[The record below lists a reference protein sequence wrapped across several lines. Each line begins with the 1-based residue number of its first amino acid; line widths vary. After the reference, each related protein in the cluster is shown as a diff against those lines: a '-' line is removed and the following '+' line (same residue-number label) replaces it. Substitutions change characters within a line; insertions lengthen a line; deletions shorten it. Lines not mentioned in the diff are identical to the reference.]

1 MFSKDSILFQV
12 NIFSKVLGVIIFII
26 GLVLLHNPALL
37 VLLGIGLLILSSKYK
52 YLFRYSIF
60 MTLIVILSS
69 FYPHFLWISKILI
82 FINYVLLL
90 GKITYSKDLRYL
102 LEKTLYKFQNKK
114 ITYKVLYYIYIFK
127 YMKKNYK
134 LLNQLINEYGL
145 RKDFNLYKFLHE
157 QAFIKSK
164 NEMKETTTMVDLRFY
179 NYSNKRTYI
188 DKPTWERWDT
198 KYLLFYILVLI
209 FIIIYGR

>member
-1 MFSKDSILFQV
+1 MFSKDSILYQI
-12 NIFSKVLGVIIFII
+12 NIFSKVLGIIIFII
-26 GLVLLHNPALL
+26 SLVLLHNTALL

-69 FYPHFLWISKILI
+69 FYPQIMWISKILI
-82 FINYVLLL
+82 FINYIVVLS
-90 GKITYSKDLRYL
+90 KVTYSKDLRYL

-114 ITYKVLYYIYIFK
+114 ITYKVLYLIYILK

-134 LLNQLINEYGL
+134 ILNGLIDEYGL
-145 RKDFNLYKFLHE
+145 KKDFSMYKFLHE
-157 QAFIKSK
+157 QSYIKAK
-164 NEMKETTTMVDLRFY
+164 HEMEETTTMVDLRYY
-179 NYSNKRTYI
+179 NISKTRTYN

-198 KYLLFYILVLI
+198 KYLIFYVLVLI
-209 FIIIYGR
+209 FIIVYGR